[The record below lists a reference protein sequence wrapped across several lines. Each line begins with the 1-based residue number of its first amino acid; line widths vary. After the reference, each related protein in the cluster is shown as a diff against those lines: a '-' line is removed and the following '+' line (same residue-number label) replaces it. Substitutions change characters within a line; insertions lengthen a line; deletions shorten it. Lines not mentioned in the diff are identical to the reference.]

1 MDRLPLIKVRKGK
14 IMKDDKIIKKDVVGY
29 IENLAKEYGSVYAID
44 LDGYRKNS
52 ANLGLYKKVARH
64 LWIDA
69 YPRYVEDVMDL
80 TIIGTNRITI
90 WNMDESMLKE
100 VREMIEKD
108 VYLSGKDVFKVASMV
123 KKYGFKGIVLHEGQE
138 AKEDIETWKIY
149 LNEYVVKRIR

>member
-1 MDRLPLIKVRKGK
+1 
-14 IMKDDKIIKKDVVGY
+14 MKDGKIIKKDVAGY

-52 ANLGLYKKVARH
+52 ANLSLYKKVAHR

-80 TIIGTNRITI
+80 TIIGTDRITI

-100 VREMIEKD
+100 IKEMIERD
-108 VYLSGKDVFKVASMV
+108 IYLSGKDVDRVATIA

-138 AKEDIETWKIY
+138 AKENVETWKIY
-149 LNEYVVKRIR
+149 LKEYVVRRIR